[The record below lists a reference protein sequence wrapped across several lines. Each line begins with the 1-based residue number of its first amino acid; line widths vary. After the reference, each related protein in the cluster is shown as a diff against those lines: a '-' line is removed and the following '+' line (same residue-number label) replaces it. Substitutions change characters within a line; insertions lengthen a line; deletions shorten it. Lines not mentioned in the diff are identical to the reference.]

1 MSPCKPLCHCVLR
14 DSSGPREGGDGF
26 VTFLLL
32 SSRPTPDQAFFKGP
46 QLEHVTFRIFPRT
59 LPRAVR
65 SVGTGIAATAAIAV
79 TATHVR
85 PVFLGREPVVQR
97 LVAMSWRDSAAVR
110 APWLVGDAD
119 VAMSDPRFEADRLAF
134 ALDLL
139 RTGRVSAE
147 RADSLATI
155 AVREAYTRKV
165 PPALVFGVLLTEND
179 AFRSSARSN
188 VGAVGLM
195 QIHAPAWKRSLGRYF
210 GTDLRD
216 DETNLRYGVYILRH
230 VIARVPDS
238 ASMADGW
245 RTALLRY
252 NGCVRGTNTPNCRS
266 YPDLVR
272 REIEEGALALCG
284 DASFEQCIVQPVWLS
299 VRDGDARSDPTLR
312 LTQVASR

>member
-1 MSPCKPLCHCVLR
+1 MTYGTAEPASPER
-14 DSSGPREGGDGF
+14 GNREKS
-26 VTFLLL
+26 LLL
-32 SSRPTPDQAFFKGP
+32 SSTQAPGPAFFRGSRRG
-46 QLEHVTFRIFPRT
+46 LSDFRQI
-59 LPRAVR
+59 PRALR
-65 SVGTGIAATAAIAV
+65 STGIAVLATAAIAV
-79 TATHVR
+79 TASHVR
-85 PVFLGREPVVQR
+85 PIFLGREPVVQR

-110 APWLVGDAD
+110 APWLHQDGVL
-119 VAMSDPRFEADRLAF
+119 AMSEPRFETDVRAF

-179 AFRSSARSN
+179 GLRSSARSN

-195 QIHAPAWKRSLGRYF
+195 QIHAPVWKRTLGRYF
-210 GTDLRD
+210 GTNLRD

-230 VIARVPDS
+230 LIARVPDS
-238 ASMADGW
+238 ASIDGGW

-252 NGCVRGTNTPNCRS
+252 NGCVRGTNTPNCGT

-272 REIEEGALALCG
+272 REVEEGALALCG
-284 DASFEQCIVQPVWLS
+284 GDSFEQCVAQPLWLS
-299 VRDGDARSDPTLR
+299 MQAAERNDPTLR
-312 LTQVASR
+312 LTRVASR